1 MKSLSKTAGA
11 CLLMALLAACGGG
24 GGGSDAAD
32 AARAADDAV
41 TVGQATPPTTQPA
54 TDPSAP
60 QTPDDAATPPV
71 AGQDAAPTQDVAAG
85 AEPVSGVA
93 SEFVASVA
101 TDAWVQTWNDAE
113 LDAYYPLRPIRV
125 LVTGQGT
132 VGNSVRGNA
141 GTMSCVQGGTNCNAI
156 YTKYKTVLL
165 SAVPKA
171 GQVFR
176 GWGGACI
183 GSGKR
188 DTCEIRNYMLHNVT
202 ASFGPA

>member
-24 GGGSDAAD
+24 GGGSDAAE
-32 AARAADDAV
+32 AVRAADDAV
-41 TVGQATPPTTQPA
+41 TVGQATSPA
-54 TDPSAP
+54 TAPS
-60 QTPDDAATPPV
+60 TNPDDAATPPV
-71 AGQDAAPTQDVAAG
+71 VAQDAAPTHDAAG
-85 AEPVSGVA
+85 GAESVSGPV

-101 TDAWVQTWNDAE
+101 TDPWVQTWDDAE

-125 LVTGQGT
+125 QVTGQGT

-183 GSGKR
+183 DSGTR

-202 ASFGPA
+202 ATFGPA